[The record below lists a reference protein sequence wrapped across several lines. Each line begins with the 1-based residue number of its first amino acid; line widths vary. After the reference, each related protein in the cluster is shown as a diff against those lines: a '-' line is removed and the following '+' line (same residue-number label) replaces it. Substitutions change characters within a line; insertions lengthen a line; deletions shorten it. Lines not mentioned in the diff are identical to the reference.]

1 MSYKKH
7 PPKAPHFDEQGRVAF
22 EHIHALIGNKVWNAW
37 GFGKDKGNGLE
48 WGLLRDKLGLERDY
62 KPIILD
68 TEKLAKAGDYQILK
82 DDVHAVTFY
91 RFGNVTSDQENALFR
106 TSWNN
111 SPTFQKYKKDTFY
124 FYFFLL
130 ALESN

>member
-22 EHIHALIGNKVWNAW
+22 EHIHALIGNKAWNAW

-68 TEKLAKAGDYQILK
+68 AEKLANAGDYQILK
-82 DDVHAVTFY
+82 DDVHAVTFW
-91 RFGNVTSDQENALFR
+91 RSDKRPRKRPFISTSNAQQGEKNLFCG
-106 TSWNN
+106 
-111 SPTFQKYKKDTFY
+111 
-124 FYFFLL
+124 
-130 ALESN
+130 

>member
-22 EHIHALIGNKVWNAW
+22 EHINALIGNKVWNAW

-68 TEKLAKAGDYQILK
+68 AEKLANAGDYQILK

-106 TSWNN
+106 TSWNK

>member
-22 EHIHALIGNKVWNAW
+22 EHIHALIGNKAWNAW

-68 TEKLAKAGDYQILK
+68 AEKLANAGDYQILK

-91 RFGNVTSDQENALFR
+91 RFGEVTSDQENAL
-106 TSWNN
+106 
-111 SPTFQKYKKDTFY
+111 
-124 FYFFLL
+124 LL
-130 ALESN
+130 ALAFLQIASAIIWKN